1 MCKWIGIGS
10 GLMAT
15 VLCMIGVARTWQD
28 DDKIVLD
35 SRPIMQA
42 KVRHAKSLVE
52 GLALE
57 NHETVAVAAQGM
69 MTLSQE
75 SAWRV
80 VQTPEYLS
88 LSDEFRSS
96 AERLRNAANEKNID
110 LATLAYFEVT
120 LNCVRCHKYL
130 RHRGR

>member
-1 MCKWIGIGS
+1 MRRWLRWTGFVCLVGIVSIG
-10 GLMAT
+10 A
-15 VLCMIGVARTWQD
+15 AYAWQD
-28 DDKIVLD
+28 DDKIQLD
-35 SRPIMQA
+35 SRQIMLA

-57 NHETVAVAAQGM
+57 NHETIAVAAQGLM
-69 MTLSQE
+69 SLSQE

-80 VQTPEYLS
+80 IQTPEYLS
-88 LSDEFRSS
+88 MSDEFRSS
-96 AERLRNAANEKNID
+96 AERLRDAANQENID

-130 RHRGR
+130 RRQRK